1 MIETALLRWVAPA
14 GRRGRL
20 LIFTFHRVLAEPD
33 PLLPDEPDARFF
45 AQQMDWVRDYCCVL
59 PLPEAVRRLA
69 DGSLPERAAC
79 ITFDDG
85 YANNYDVAL
94 PILKARNL
102 PATIFIAVD
111 AVRRGIMWNDFAIEA
126 LRRARPDADLSE
138 LGLPPGA
145 LAGAGASR
153 AAAITSALEHLKY
166 QPPGERWDRAQ
177 ELFARMTGGASPPRL
192 MMTDETVAKLTREG
206 IDVGAHTVNH
216 PILTAIP
223 AAEARTEIE
232 GSRRWV
238 ADVTGVAPKS
248 FAYPNGRAGRD
259 YDSAHVAMVRDA
271 GFALAVST
279 DRGCATAATA
289 QYELPRLAPWDRTA
303 RRFWMRLL
311 QMYGASY
318 AARQPGVMPAAGATS
333 AMPPASRS
341 PR

>member
-1 MIETALLRWVAPA
+1 METALLRWVAPG

-20 LIFTFHRVLAEPD
+20 LIFTYHRVLAEPD

-45 AQQMDWVRDYCCVL
+45 AEQMDWVRAYCRVL

-85 YANNYDVAL
+85 YANNYEVAL
-94 PILKARNL
+94 PILQERNL

-111 AVRRGIMWNDFAIEA
+111 AVRRGVMWNDFAIEA
-126 LRRARPDADLSE
+126 LRRAQPDADLSE
-138 LGLPPGA
+138 LGLP
-145 LAGAGASR
+145 AGAFAGPVEAR
-153 AAAITSALEHLKY
+153 ATALVQALEHLKY
-166 QPPGERWDRAQ
+166 QPPGERWERAQ
-177 ELFARMTGGASPPRL
+177 ELFARLTGGATAPRL
-192 MMTDETVAKLTREG
+192 MMTDEVVARLPGAG

-216 PILTAIP
+216 PILTAVP

-238 ADVTGVAPKS
+238 ADVTGIAPKS
-248 FAYPNGRAGRD
+248 FAYPNGRARRD
-259 YDSAHVAMVRDA
+259 YDASHVAMVRDA
-271 GFALAVST
+271 GFSLAVTT
-279 DRGCATAATA
+279 DRGCASAASVP
-289 QYELPRLAPWDRTA
+289 YELPRLAPWDRTA
-303 RRFWMRLL
+303 RRFWLRLL
-311 QMYGASY
+311 RTYAESY
-318 AARQPGVMPAAGATS
+318 VSREPALTLRAGAPS